1 MLLAYLGPEAVL
13 PLTSTLAAV
22 AGLVL
27 MFGRQFSRFL
37 LMIVSTATRRATTT
51 AKPARPRP
59 KRATTRPDK
68 VAT

>member
-1 MLLAYLGPEAVL
+1 MLLAYLGPDTVL

-22 AGLVL
+22 AGFGL
-27 MFGRQFSRFL
+27 MFGRQLSRFL
-37 LMIVSTATRRATTT
+37 LMIVSTAARRSPST
-51 AKPARPRP
+51 AKPSRPRP

>member
-27 MFGRQFSRFL
+27 MFGRQLSRFL
-37 LMIVSTATRRATTT
+37 FMIVSTTTRRSPTT